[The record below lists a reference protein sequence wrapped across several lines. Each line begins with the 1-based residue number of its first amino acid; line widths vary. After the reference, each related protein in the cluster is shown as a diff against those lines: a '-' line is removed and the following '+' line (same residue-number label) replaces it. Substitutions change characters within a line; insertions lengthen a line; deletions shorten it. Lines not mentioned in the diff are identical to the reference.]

1 MSDEI
6 AIRARLETGDAV
18 SNANQL
24 TQALGSLGQAM
35 QKAAIAGDTKGVTD
49 YASALLKY
57 KKAVGMQ
64 DAEEQTATTTAV
76 SALKQ
81 SPLFRVLE
89 NATKVISRA
98 PNYIGAMG
106 GGNPAG
112 AALGIAGDAAKA
124 GETAAA
130 GGVSTGALAAAGVGV
145 AVVAAGMAA
154 NKLSEQ
160 YEKVMQPAMRLAA
173 TLGALSGKY
182 QENSDAISLAFNMAA
197 KSASRFGFTI
207 EEGMTAVEQLAKLG
221 VTSYGAYGAASHVFQ
236 YERGTG
242 ADRSLLMQAEALGRR
257 YNAGNALGYGLGGT
271 EASGMQQ
278 GQYQEYLNAT
288 LRIFEEGLSKGVVKG
303 FGEVTRTQNFVAA
316 LGNGSQLWKGEQ
328 GYQRYRQMSDSV
340 TGATSLERE
349 YDVITYQ
356 AMRSTIDKARSRGF
370 KDDKDGAWSQ
380 YAKYGSGSYVEVM
393 RAMEGGLTPELFE
406 QQMKTIVTQIAGGTQ
421 NRPGVIEGIRKQYGI
436 NYNAASDVYD
446 SYLSGSYKGAVST
459 IKEPASA
466 ESPEQKLLSLQQD
479 IRTNVANIGKWVLP
493 GKVEVM
499 SALNSIV
506 AAVAGDRW
514 KASLGRMTEK
524 VAGSSADK
532 ADRDTMVALLQKA
545 FKEGTPDEQNAAGG
559 ILSWISSLST
569 RQSSFLDENNVLNGM
584 FKGKGLESLPALEQ
598 TLQGLF
604 GNKTI
609 ASEYSKYSASVDRMD
624 DKGAGAAFAAAVP
637 WSYKG
642 SASGTVMG
650 KKVTRPGGDAHQY
663 IANAAASG
671 NEEAK
676 ILMDSIWN
684 RYKGGPDE
692 FFATVGG
699 AKALRAFDDARSAAT
714 KPDSPGG
721 SAVTYDE
728 GVAMLRAVLSEFQ
741 ANMGETSKAMQRA
754 AENMYLEVVTEP
766 GAKK

>member
-18 SNANQL
+18 ANANQL

-57 KKAVGMQ
+57 KKAVGM
-64 DAEEQTATTTAV
+64 DEAEEQNTVA
-76 SALKQ
+76 SLKQ

-89 NATKVISRA
+89 GATKVISRA

-112 AALGIAGDAAKA
+112 AALGMAGDMAKA
-124 GETAAA
+124 GESAAL

-145 AVVAAGMAA
+145 AVVAAGVAA

-173 TLGALSGKY
+173 TLGTLPGKY

-221 VTSYGAYGAASHVFQ
+221 VTSYSAYGAASRVFQ

-257 YNAGNALGYGLGGT
+257 YNAGNALGYSLGGT

-278 GQYQEYLNAT
+278 SQYQEYLNAT

-316 LGNGSQLWKGEQ
+316 LGSGSQLWKGEQ

-356 AMRSTIDKARSRGF
+356 AMRTVMDKARSHGF
-370 KDDKDGAWSQ
+370 KDDDEGKWSEYQ
-380 YAKYGSGSYVEVM
+380 KYDRGYGYIDTMNALS
-393 RAMEGGLTPELFE
+393 GGLTPELFE
-406 QQMKTIVTQIAGGTQ
+406 QQMKTIVTQIAGGAQ
-421 NRPGVIEGIRKQYGI
+421 NSSGVIEGIRKQYGI
-436 NYNAASDVYD
+436 NYNAATDVYD
-446 SYLSGSYKGAVST
+446 AYMSGSYKGAVAT
-459 IKEPASA
+459 IKEPNSA
-466 ESPEQKLLSLQQD
+466 ESPEQKLLALQQD
-479 IRTNVANIGKWVLP
+479 IRTDVANIGKWVLP
-493 GKVEVM
+493 GKIEVM

-514 KASLGRMTEK
+514 KASMNRMTEK

-532 ADRDTMVALLQKA
+532 GDRDAMVALLQKA
-545 FKEGTPDEQNAAGG
+545 FKEGTPDEQNAAGD
-559 ILSWISSLST
+559 ILSWMSSLST
-569 RQSSFLDENNVLNGM
+569 RQASFLDVNNVLNGM
-584 FKGKGLESLPALEQ
+584 FSGKGVESLPDLSR

-609 ASEYSKYSASVDRMD
+609 AAEYQKYSANVDRMD
-624 DKGAGAAFAAAVP
+624 DKGAGSAFAAAVP
-637 WSYKG
+637 SSYKD

-650 KKVTRPGGDAHQY
+650 KKVERPGGDAHEY

-676 ILMDSIWN
+676 VLMDAIWN
-684 RYKGGPDE
+684 RYKGGPNE

-699 AKALRAFDDARSAAT
+699 AKALKAFDESRAAAT
-714 KPDSPGG
+714 RPDSPGG
-721 SAVTYDE
+721 SAVTHDE
-728 GVAMLRAVLSEFQ
+728 GVAMLRAVLREFQ
-741 ANMGETSKAMQRA
+741 ADMGETSRKMQKA
-754 AENMYLEVVTEP
+754 AEDMYLEIVTEP
-766 GAKK
+766 GMKK